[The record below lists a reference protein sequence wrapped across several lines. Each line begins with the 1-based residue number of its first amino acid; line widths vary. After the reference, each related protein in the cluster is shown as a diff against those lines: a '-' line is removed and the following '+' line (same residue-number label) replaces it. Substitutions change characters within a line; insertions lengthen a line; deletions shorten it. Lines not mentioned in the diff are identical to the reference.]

1 MAALGVQ
8 SGLVVHMAAA
18 AVRVAAVLL
27 ASAEAFLVLKLAGA
41 TYLVVLGVRALRDS
55 FTPTARGHE
64 ETRTARGALVVW
76 RQSFVANVLNPKAAL
91 FFVAVL
97 PQFLSPDTPLAPQV
111 VLLGVVDIALGL
123 VWWALF
129 VLGVRALRTLT
140 DARRSRA
147 IVDRVSGVALIGLGG
162 LLVTTGRGE

>member
-8 SGLVVHMAAA
+8 SGLVVHLGAA
-18 AVRVAAVLL
+18 AVGVAAVLL

-64 ETRTARGALVVW
+64 ETRTARGALAVW
-76 RQSFVANVLNPKAAL
+76 RQSFVANLLNPKAAL

-140 DARRSRA
+140 DARRSRS